1 MENHPSWNQKWNSYG
16 YCCEDTCYEENIGSA
31 KSVCAMIMMV
41 HIISFLYERE
51 TGKNGVGR
59 DQERDKE
66 RMREMD

>member
-1 MENHPSWNQKWNSYG
+1 
-16 YCCEDTCYEENIGSA
+16 
-31 KSVCAMIMMV
+31 MIMMV
-41 HIISFLYERE
+41 QIISFLYERD